1 MRISNPV
8 VCILHKAFPCL
19 LAIVLITNARCVYAA
34 ESDAPAPFAAGEKL
48 VFRVEWNPPWY
59 LFFLPSV
66 EAGEAEL
73 LLAQELDYKGEKAL
87 KIVFKA
93 RSSGALVRLVGLKVD
108 DTFEYITNAET
119 FCTFT
124 ATRRVREG
132 KHKRDIEVVY
142 LPESDRLHIHDV
154 DLSVVPNKVRK
165 DTYKDNVPKCV
176 RDLFSS
182 LYWVRYQDFQVG
194 TVRSSVV
201 GYDDRVKE
209 VKSVVEKKEVV
220 VTPMGKF
227 DAWRLNTVAILGSL
241 FKDGGQFRF
250 WLTADERRLPVK
262 FEAKVQL
269 GKVTGKL
276 KVVEL
281 PPSSSERPSAGN
293 KNSHESRKS
302 R

>member
-1 MRISNPV
+1 LRISNPV
-8 VCILHKAFPCL
+8 AFILYKVSRCL
-19 LAIVLITNARCVYAA
+19 LAMLLISNAASVYAA
-34 ESDAPAPFAAGEKL
+34 ESDTPAPFAAGEKL

-66 EAGEAEL
+66 EAGDAEL
-73 LLAQELDYKGEKAL
+73 QLAQELDYKGEKAL

-108 DTFEYITNAET
+108 DTFEYITNAKT

-124 ATRRVREG
+124 AMSRVREG
-132 KHKRDIEVVY
+132 RRKRDIEVVY

-154 DLSVVPNKVRK
+154 DVAVVPNKVRK

-176 RDLFSS
+176 RDLFSA

-201 GYDDRVKE
+201 GTDDTVKE

-220 VTPMGKF
+220 ITPIGKF
-227 DAWRLNTVAILGSL
+227 EAWRLNTMAILGSL
-241 FKDGGQFRF
+241 FKAGGQFRF
-250 WLTADERRLPVK
+250 WLTADERRLPVQ
-262 FEAKVQL
+262 FEARVQL

-276 KVVEL
+276 KRAVL
-281 PPSSSERPSAGN
+281 PPASPKRPSAADKG
-293 KNSHESRKS
+293 SRELH
-302 R
+302 